1 MESVQVE
8 IFGQTYSIKAANDRK
23 YIEKLAELVDARMKD
38 IQKGT
43 GSSDGYR
50 IAILAALN
58 IADEL
63 QRMRSQHD
71 VLRRTAETS
80 LDNLI
85 ELTDEALKK

>member
-8 IFGQTYSIKAANDRK
+8 IFGQTYSIKAVNGRK
-23 YIEKLAELVDARMKD
+23 YIEELAELVDARMKD

-63 QRMRSQHD
+63 QRLRSQHD
-71 VLRRTAETS
+71 DLRRTASTS
-80 LDNLI
+80 LDHLI

>member
-8 IFGQTYSIKAANDRK
+8 IFGQTYSIKAANGRK

>member
-8 IFGQTYSIKAANDRK
+8 IFGQTYSIKAVNGRK
-23 YIEKLAELVDARMKD
+23 YIEELAELVDARMKD

-63 QRMRSQHD
+63 QRLRSQHD
-71 VLRRTAETS
+71 VLRRTASTS
-80 LDNLI
+80 LDRMI
-85 ELTDEALKK
+85 ELTDEVVKK